1 MKKQI
6 VTFLLF
12 AAMAGLTLQCKSQQ
26 QKNTAEKIPI
36 DLRQICRLP
45 DVLIESSGLAIEGS
59 NRIWSHEDSG
69 NSNEIYCFDTTGTL
83 LRTIEISNVDNIDW
97 EDLALDNEESWYI
110 NDAGNNNNNRT
121 DLAIYKIP
129 SPEGISGNT
138 ITAGIINFTFEDQ
151 TAFPPPS
158 SNRNFDIEAMV
169 WHADSLFLFTKDRSN
184 PFTGITKMYV
194 IPDSPGNHIARLA
207 DSYYIGNTTETG
219 RITSADIN
227 HHTGELMLLTN
238 AKLISFSNYPG
249 NRFFDGKVTEFEF
262 TSTPGQNEGI
272 GFVSISKLYMTEEG
286 SNSDAGYL
294 YEMILPQTQGVE
306 NSTEKEA
313 LLTVFPNPVFDL
325 VEITS
330 SIPTAANLQLTT
342 AEGRLLKKM
351 PFNGETILDIS
362 YLKPG
367 IYLVSLTLEKIKI
380 SQRIIK
386 L

>member
-6 VTFLLF
+6 NTFLLF

-26 QKNTAEKIPI
+26 QKNTAEQIPI
-36 DLRQICRLP
+36 DLREVCRLP

-69 NSNEIYCFDTTGTL
+69 NSNEIYCFDTSGTL

-97 EDLALDNEESWYI
+97 EDMAVDNEETWYI

-129 SPEGISGNT
+129 SPEEISGNT

-158 SNRNFDIEAMV
+158 SSRNFDIEAMV

-194 IPDSPGNHIARLA
+194 IPDSPGSHIARLA
-207 DSYYIGNTTETG
+207 DSYFIGNTTETG

-238 AKLISFSNYPG
+238 AKLVSFSNYPG
-249 NRFFDGKVTEFEF
+249 NRFFDGEVTEYEF
-262 TSTPGQNEGI
+262 TSTPGQNEAI
-272 GFVSISKLYMTEEG
+272 GFISNSTLYMTEEG
-286 SNSDAGYL
+286 SNNDAGYL
-294 YEMILPQTQGVE
+294 YEIILPQTQGVE

-313 LLTVFPNPVFDL
+313 HLNVFPNPVTDL
-325 VEITS
+325 VKITT
-330 SIPTAANLQLTT
+330 SITTAAHLELTT
-342 AEGRLLKKM
+342 ADGRLLKKM
-351 PFNGETILDIS
+351 SFYRETTIDIN

-380 SQRIIK
+380 SKQLIK